1 MFKLDQSESFSWPVE
16 VLIAGDGG
24 KFNKAAFDVEF
35 KRVEESRLQEIALA
49 VARDDMDD
57 RDVVKEVVVGWG
69 GITDNGEAVPFSPA
83 NLDRVLE
90 FPGVARAIARSF
102 VAAHRGVAAKN

>member
-1 MFKLDQSESFSWPVE
+1 MFKLNQSESFSWPVE
-16 VLIAGDGG
+16 VMIAGNGG
-24 KFNKAAFDVEF
+24 KFTKETFDVEF
-35 KRVEESRLQEIALA
+35 KRVDESRLQEIAMA

-69 GITDNGEAVPFSPA
+69 GITDNGEAVPFSPS

-90 FPGVARAIARSF
+90 VPGVARAIARSF
-102 VAAHRGVAAKN
+102 VAAHRGAAAKN